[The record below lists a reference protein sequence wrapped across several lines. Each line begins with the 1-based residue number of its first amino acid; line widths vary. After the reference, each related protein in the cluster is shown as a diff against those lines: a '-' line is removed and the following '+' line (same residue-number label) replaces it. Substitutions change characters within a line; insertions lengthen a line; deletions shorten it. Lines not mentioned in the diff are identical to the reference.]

1 MTRTQNFSYPSA
13 DGKST
18 IQAREWLPEGSPR
31 GVVQIIHGISE
42 HMGRY
47 DHVARFLNENGF
59 LVCGEDHLGHGRTV
73 SDGRYGYFAA
83 RGGWDFVVRDIR
95 RLREIEGEK
104 YPGIPYFLM
113 GHSMGSFLARTYL
126 IRWPGTVDGAVLSGT
141 GQEAAPLVAFGRGA
155 SNLLCALCGPEH
167 VSGLIYRLSLGSYS
181 RPFRRDGGTG
191 SWLSQD
197 PEMVESNRRDPLC
210 SFRPTVSMFRD
221 MMEGL
226 EFIGSGSN
234 LAKMDPETPIY
245 FFSGDRDPVG
255 SMGKGVRKV
264 EEMFRCAGC
273 RDVTVKLYPG
283 GRHEMLN
290 EINRSEV
297 LEDLLA
303 WLEKHML

>member
-83 RGGWDFVVRDIR
+83 RGGWDYVVRDIR

-264 EEMFRCAGC
+264 EEMFRRAGC

>member
-104 YPGIPYFLM
+104 YTGIPYFLM

>member
-264 EEMFRCAGC
+264 EEMFRRAGC

-290 EINRSEV
+290 EVNRSEV

>member
-221 MMEGL
+221 MMAGL

-264 EEMFRCAGC
+264 EEMFRRAGC

>member
-47 DHVARFLNENGF
+47 VHVARFLNENGF

-264 EEMFRCAGC
+264 EEMFRRAGC
-273 RDVTVKLYPG
+273 RDVTVRLYPG

>member
-104 YPGIPYFLM
+104 YPGILYFLM

-290 EINRSEV
+290 EVNRSEV

>member
-264 EEMFRCAGC
+264 EEMFRRAGC
-273 RDVTVKLYPG
+273 RDVTVRLYPG

>member
-264 EEMFRCAGC
+264 EEMFRRAGC

>member
-104 YPGIPYFLM
+104 YTGIPYFLM

-290 EINRSEV
+290 EVNRSEV

-303 WLEKHML
+303 WLEKHII

>member
-1 MTRTQNFSYPSA
+1 MP
-13 DGKST
+13 
-18 IQAREWLPEGSPR
+18 
-31 GVVQIIHGISE
+31 
-42 HMGRY
+42 
-47 DHVARFLNENGF
+47 FLES
-59 LVCGEDHLGHGRTV
+59 V
-73 SDGRYGYFAA
+73 
-83 RGGWDFVVRDIR
+83 
-95 RLREIEGEK
+95 
-104 YPGIPYFLM
+104 
-113 GHSMGSFLARTYL
+113 
-126 IRWPGTVDGAVLSGT
+126 
-141 GQEAAPLVAFGRGA
+141 
-155 SNLLCALCGPEH
+155 CGPEH

>member
-290 EINRSEV
+290 EVNRSEV

>member
-1 MTRTQNFSYPSA
+1 
-13 DGKST
+13 
-18 IQAREWLPEGSPR
+18 
-31 GVVQIIHGISE
+31 
-42 HMGRY
+42 
-47 DHVARFLNENGF
+47 
-59 LVCGEDHLGHGRTV
+59 
-73 SDGRYGYFAA
+73 
-83 RGGWDFVVRDIR
+83 
-95 RLREIEGEK
+95 
-104 YPGIPYFLM
+104 M

-264 EEMFRCAGC
+264 EEMFRRAGC
-273 RDVTVKLYPG
+273 RDVTVRLYPG

-303 WLEKHML
+303 LAGETYALIRAIIRNLYKKSYIL

>member
-83 RGGWDFVVRDIR
+83 RGGWEFVVRDIR

-264 EEMFRCAGC
+264 EEMFRRAGC

>member
-104 YPGIPYFLM
+104 YTGIPYFLM

-290 EINRSEV
+290 EVNRSEV

>member
-83 RGGWDFVVRDIR
+83 RDGWDFVVRDIR
-95 RLREIEGEK
+95 CLREIEGEK

-264 EEMFRCAGC
+264 EEMFRRAGC
-273 RDVTVKLYPG
+273 RDVTVRLYPG